1 MEDLS
6 SVEKRQDRIEI
17 AITRLTDISSD
28 LNKMLAVHEQRLA
41 QQEKNMDSIESVLER
56 RREES
61 DIKLK
66 DVYETM
72 RNEDSKIL
80 NELNDMRKESTEQH
94 NKLTERITTL
104 ENKVFLYIGGISVIV
119 FILTY
124 GPQILKFLGK

>member
-1 MEDLS
+1 MEDLF

-28 LNKMLAVHEQRLA
+28 LNKMLAVHEQRLT

-61 DIKLK
+61 DVKLK

>member
-28 LNKMLAVHEQRLA
+28 LNKMLAVHEQRLM

-61 DIKLK
+61 DVKLK

>member
-1 MEDLS
+1 MEDLT

-17 AITRLTDISSD
+17 AITRLTEISSD
-28 LNKMLAVHEQRLA
+28 LNKMLAVHEQRLL
-41 QQEKNMDSIESVLER
+41 QQEKNMDNIEEVLER

-72 RNEDSKIL
+72 RSEDNKIL
-80 NELNDMRKESTEQH
+80 NELNAMRKESTEQH
-94 NKLTERITTL
+94 NKLTERLNSL

-119 FILTY
+119 FLLTY
-124 GPQILKFLGK
+124 GPNILKFLSK

>member
-1 MEDLS
+1 MDN
-6 SVEKRQDRIEI
+6 IE
-17 AITRLTDISSD
+17 
-28 LNKMLAVHEQRLA
+28 E
-41 QQEKNMDSIESVLER
+41 VLER

-72 RNEDSKIL
+72 RSEDNKIL

-119 FILTY
+119 FLLTY
-124 GPQILKFLGK
+124 GPNILKFLSK

>member
-1 MEDLS
+1 MEDLT

-17 AITRLTDISSD
+17 AITRLTEISSD
-28 LNKMLAVHEQRLA
+28 LNKMLAVHEQRLL
-41 QQEKNMDSIESVLER
+41 QQEKNMDNIEEVLER

-72 RNEDSKIL
+72 RSEDNKIL
-80 NELNDMRKESTEQH
+80 NELNAMRKESTEQH
-94 NKLTERITTL
+94 NKLTERLTSL

-119 FILTY
+119 FLLTY
-124 GPQILKFLGK
+124 GPNILKFLSK

>member
-28 LNKMLAVHEQRLA
+28 LNKMLAVHEQRLT

-61 DIKLK
+61 DVKLK